1 MHTDST
7 ISIRA
12 NPPVNGWTFT
22 VIVDST
28 SAFVG
33 TRFIVSREPVWPYFQ
48 HKPFVAPFIPV
59 PAMHRKRGK
68 TLIYHRSV
76 TSARTFPIFPRLHAG
91 AASSARPA
99 TTSLSFNRFQGRLS
113 IDSKNVDLKNRANR
127 VALIVKDEG
136 RLFFDSLHFFVDI

>member
-1 MHTDST
+1 MQIIFIPIKSTMRTDST

-76 TSARTFPIFPRLHAG
+76 TSARTFPIFPLYTQGQRL
-91 AASSARPA
+91 
-99 TTSLSFNRFQGRLS
+99 LSDQRQLLFHS
-113 IDSKNVDLKNRANR
+113 IVSRDVCRSTRKMS
-127 VALIVKDEG
+127 I
-136 RLFFDSLHFFVDI
+136 